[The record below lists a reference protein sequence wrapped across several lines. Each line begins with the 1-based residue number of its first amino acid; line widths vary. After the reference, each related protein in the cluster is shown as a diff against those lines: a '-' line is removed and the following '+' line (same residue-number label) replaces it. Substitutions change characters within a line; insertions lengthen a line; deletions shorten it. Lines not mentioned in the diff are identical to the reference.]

1 MNAQRLVLRNKA
13 SGKIASRKDQR
24 RIALILEVERLAA
37 DGQGG
42 GIASILLP
50 NSPQEKS
57 GLAKIREIYSVCRV
71 KTRQASKSR
80 MGDRNALHLALNDDL
95 LIAKLAVLFGEHIG
109 NKPGPQMTSVKAFTR
124 WLKKELKNTKSIA
137 YKTARKLAPVLLE
150 VERSDRWWES
160 AFAERRKTQS

>member
-24 RIALILEVERLAA
+24 RIALILEAERLAA
-37 DGQGG
+37 GGQGG
-42 GIASILLP
+42 GITSLLLP
-50 NSPQEKS
+50 NSPREKA
-57 GLAKIREIYSVCRV
+57 GLAKIRKIYTVCRV
-71 KTRQASKSR
+71 KTRPGSKSR
-80 MGDRNALHLALNDDL
+80 MGDRNTLHSAVNDDF

-109 NKPGPQMTSVKAFTR
+109 DKPGPQMTSVKAFTR

-137 YKTARKLAPVLLE
+137 YKTALKLAPVLLE

>member
-37 DGQGG
+37 GGQGG
-42 GIASILLP
+42 GITSLLLP
-50 NSPQEKS
+50 NSPEEKA
-57 GLAKIREIYSVCRV
+57 GLAKIRKIYTVCRV
-71 KTRQASKSR
+71 KTRPGTKSR
-80 MGDRNALHLALNDDL
+80 MSDRNALHLAVNNDF
-95 LIAKLAVLFGEHIG
+95 LIAKLAVLFGEYIG
-109 NKPGPQMTSVKAFTR
+109 NKPGPQMKSVKAFTR
-124 WLKKELKNTKSIA
+124 WLKNELKNTKGIA
-137 YKTARKLAPVLLE
+137 YKTALKLAPVLLE